1 MTYITHIHNMAS
13 HGITYHDVA
22 WHHTHSYHG
31 IIGHHITYLKSH
43 NIPNSVHVGGH
54 RAGMLLHHTVLPTN
68 KGRVTYLFSLDSL
81 TILQVFLGHI
91 IKLSFAKHIDYS

>member
-81 TILQVFLGHI
+81 TIL
-91 IKLSFAKHIDYS
+91 